1 MYLFSPMNRRTST
14 AVERG
19 RAAFAARA
27 WDDAYLGLSGAERE
41 GGLDAESLGELVLA
55 AGLTGRHAE
64 MLRLLERLHNVCLE
78 AGDSRS
84 AARAAFWLC
93 MRLHGLGEAGQAG
106 GWLARAQR
114 ILERVEE
121 DCAEKG
127 YLLLPSASRSLMSGD
142 VATAVAMAETAAA
155 IGERFGDTDL
165 VALARSLHGR
175 ALIRDG
181 RVADGLAFLDETM
194 VAATAGELSAIVTGL
209 VYCAVI
215 ACCHQVYAL
224 DRAREW
230 TKALA
235 AWCDAQPQLVT
246 FTGACLVHR
255 AEIMQ
260 INGAWGEAITEARR
274 VAVRFADTLAH
285 ESVAEAHYQEGEIHR
300 LRGDFVAAEEAYR
313 LASGFGVEPQPGF
326 ALLRLAQGCVDD
338 AAGAIRRVLDA
349 TDGPLRRAR
358 HLPAAVEILIA
369 AGDIDGAKA
378 AAAELRD
385 AAAQFDIEVLQAIA
399 FHAAG
404 AVALAVGDARRA
416 LPPLRKSFLIWQRV
430 GAPYLAARLRVLLGM
445 ACRELGDRDGAGL
458 AFDAAAAVFSELG
471 AAPDL
476 AQLDALRG
484 AGSRG
489 KARRDGPVAATPL
502 TPRELEVLGL
512 VATGK
517 TNKAIARELSLSE
530 KTVDRHLSNIFT
542 KLEVPSRAAAT
553 AYAYEHGLI

>member
-1 MYLFSPMNRRTST
+1 
-14 AVERG
+14 
-19 RAAFAARA
+19 
-27 WDDAYLGLSGAERE
+27 
-41 GGLDAESLGELVLA
+41 
-55 AGLTGRHAE
+55 
-64 MLRLLERLHNVCLE
+64 
-78 AGDSRS
+78 
-84 AARAAFWLC
+84 
-93 MRLHGLGEAGQAG
+93 
-106 GWLARAQR
+106 
-114 ILERVEE
+114 
-121 DCAEKG
+121 
-127 YLLLPSASRSLMSGD
+127 
-142 VATAVAMAETAAA
+142 
-155 IGERFGDTDL
+155 
-165 VALARSLHGR
+165 
-175 ALIRDG
+175 
-181 RVADGLAFLDETM
+181 
-194 VAATAGELSAIVTGL
+194 
-209 VYCAVI
+209 
-215 ACCHQVYAL
+215 
-224 DRAREW
+224 
-230 TKALA
+230 
-235 AWCDAQPQLVT
+235 
-246 FTGACLVHR
+246 
-255 AEIMQ
+255 
-260 INGAWGEAITEARR
+260 
-274 VAVRFADTLAH
+274 
-285 ESVAEAHYQEGEIHR
+285 
-300 LRGDFVAAEEAYR
+300 
-313 LASGFGVEPQPGF
+313 
-326 ALLRLAQGCVDD
+326 
-338 AAGAIRRVLDA
+338 VLDA

>member
-19 RAAFAARA
+19 RAAFAVRA
-27 WDDAYLGLSGAERE
+27 WDDAYAALSRAERE
-41 GGLDAESLGELVLA
+41 GGLDADGLGELVLA
-55 AGLTGRHAE
+55 AGLTGRDAE

-260 INGAWGEAITEARR
+260 INGAWGEAMTEARR
-274 VAVRFADTLAH
+274 VAVRFADTLGH

-313 LASGFGVEPQPGF
+313 RASGFGVEPQPGF
-326 ALLRLAQGCVDD
+326 ALLRLAQGRVDD

-385 AAAQFDIEVLQAIA
+385 AAAQFDLEVLQAIA

-404 AVALAVGDARRA
+404 AVALAAGDARGA

-489 KARRDGPVAATPL
+489 KARAT
-502 TPRELEVLGL
+502 
-512 VATGK
+512 
-517 TNKAIARELSLSE
+517 
-530 KTVDRHLSNIFT
+530 
-542 KLEVPSRAAAT
+542 VPSPLRRSPRANWKCSASSPPARPTRRSRANCRSAKRRST
-553 AYAYEHGLI
+553 AISPISSPSSRCRRALPRRPTPTSMG